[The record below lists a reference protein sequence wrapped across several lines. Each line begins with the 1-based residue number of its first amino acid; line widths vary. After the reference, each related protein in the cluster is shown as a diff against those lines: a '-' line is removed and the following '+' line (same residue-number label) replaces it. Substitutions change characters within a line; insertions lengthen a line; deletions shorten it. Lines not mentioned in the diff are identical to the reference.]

1 MSMKNIFM
9 ALILVSNFFSFT
21 VLANNEQT
29 PNNEAAVI
37 IKEAINLMKKGNY
50 EKSLIKSRLGLSL
63 AIRSNNNNLIASA
76 YNTIAANFDQLSEY
90 DKAFFYYHKGL
101 TYANKTNND
110 VLKNWLNN
118 NLGNIYCFDKKQYE
132 KGIYYY
138 KKSLEYSSKIK
149 DSSQIVFTKL
159 NLTWAYFDIGRF
171 KEGLPY
177 LKYINKHHEKQGDA
191 TTIVALNMLNGM
203 YYNYKNEA
211 EKARFYFGNA
221 IKLGNEGNEKS
232 DLSYSHYEYSKFLLK
247 NGDYKNAYKNLALYN
262 SITEELNND
271 EKLNKANVAGI
282 NLQIDE
288 YKREIDKIDSE
299 FKTKKHELVQEQSR
313 NKKIVIVLLAILTL
327 LFFLFYFYAQNVK
340 LKHKNRLKDL
350 RSKVQENTINATIN
364 GQELER
370 KKIASFLHDN
380 ISALLSSAGMHLHA
394 HISQNQS
401 SSQEIIKTKAI
412 LEEAHDQVRDLSH
425 ELMPSLLAR
434 FGLFDALEDL
444 CEKNSNSILHFKYS
458 TSIDRNNRYEEDFEM
473 KIYFIIM
480 ELLNNV
486 IKHSQAEHAKLSLKK
501 NDDALQIE
509 IIDNGKGF
517 DSKKFHI
524 LEGFGLNQIK
534 ARLNNLK
541 GTIEINS
548 KLNAGTVIKIIVP
561 IDYHEKIIKP
571 VFQSQ

>member
-29 PNNEAAVI
+29 PNNEAGVI

-412 LEEAHDQVRDLSH
+412 LEEVHDQVRDLSH

>member
-561 IDYHEKIIKP
+561 IDYHEKNN
-571 VFQSQ
+571 